1 MAGKLRD
8 TESNQQDCGGGQCIS
23 EPSAIPCQRTYQRD
37 GGGRSSRRRHSR
49 NRLRQRLH
57 RRQDSAS
64 KSIVGARARLWH
76 WCRRLRCSYHSAS
89 SLREWTVVYT
99 TPQAGSG
106 ILGDSQRH
114 LRYNASLYKS
124 VCASEKGHSMK
135 LETSTLQSLPKVL
148 LHEHLDGV
156 LRPST
161 VIDLA
166 QSAGYTGLPTNDAGE
181 LASWFFQGANQ
192 GSLAKYLE
200 GFRHTI
206 AVMQTE
212 EALERVAYEQ
222 AEDLS
227 RDGVVYY
234 ETRFAPV
241 FHTQKGLTHQRV
253 VSAVLRGMAR
263 GRQDFGIRS
272 GLIICA
278 MRNMN
283 VSLEMAE
290 LAVDFRERGVVGFD
304 LAGEEGGYPPKKHVD
319 AFHYIQRENFN
330 ITIHAGEGFGKE
342 SIWQAIQYCGA
353 HRIGHGTRLIDDIA
367 VVDGEAVK
375 LGDLA
380 QYVLDKRIPL
390 EICLLSNIHTGAT
403 PGLAEHPFKILYQE
417 KFRVTLNT
425 DNRLMSNTT
434 MTREFE
440 AAAETF
446 GLSLDDFEKITVNAM
461 KSAFLPY
468 KERCDFIYS
477 IIKPG
482 YAKIRKQHAANQSAT
497 TSHAH

>member
-1 MAGKLRD
+1 M
-8 TESNQQDCGGGQCIS
+8 TIE
-23 EPSAIPCQRTYQRD
+23 
-37 GGGRSSRRRHSR
+37 HS
-49 NRLRQRLH
+49 
-57 RRQDSAS
+57 
-64 KSIVGARARLWH
+64 
-76 WCRRLRCSYHSAS
+76 
-89 SLREWTVVYT
+89 
-99 TPQAGSG
+99 
-106 ILGDSQRH
+106 IL
-114 LRYNASLYKS
+114 K
-124 VCASEKGHSMK
+124 K
-135 LETSTLQSLPKVL
+135 LPKVL
-148 LHEHLDGV
+148 LHEHLDGAM
-156 LRPST
+156 RPQS

-166 QSAGYTGLPTNDAGE
+166 QVAGYTELPTNDAPA
-181 LASWFFQGANQ
+181 LAEWFHRGANQ

-200 GFRHTI
+200 GFKHTI
-206 AVMQTE
+206 AVTQTE

-227 RDGVVYY
+227 QDGVVYY

-241 FHTQKGLTHQRV
+241 FHTTRGLTHQQV
-253 VSAVLRGMAR
+253 VAAVLKGMAR
-263 GRQDFGIRS
+263 GRQTFGIQS

-367 VVDGEAVK
+367 VSNGRAVK

-390 EICLLSNIHTGAT
+390 EICLLSNVHTGAT
-403 PGLAEHPFKILYQE
+403 PSLEQHPFKILYQE

-434 MTREFE
+434 MTKEFE
-440 AAAETF
+440 AASEAF
-446 GLSLDDFEKITVNAM
+446 GLTIDDFEKISVNAM
-461 KSAFLPY
+461 KSAFIPY
-468 KERCDFIYS
+468 GRRINLIYKTL
-477 IIKPG
+477 KPG
-482 YAKIRKQHAANQSAT
+482 YARIREEVARS
-497 TSHAH
+497 

>member
-1 MAGKLRD
+1 MGFDRKLL
-8 TESNQQDCGGGQCIS
+8 T
-23 EPSAIPCQRTYQRD
+23 
-37 GGGRSSRRRHSR
+37 
-49 NRLRQRLH
+49 
-57 RRQDSAS
+57 
-64 KSIVGARARLWH
+64 
-76 WCRRLRCSYHSAS
+76 
-89 SLREWTVVYT
+89 
-99 TPQAGSG
+99 
-106 ILGDSQRH
+106 
-114 LRYNASLYKS
+114 
-124 VCASEKGHSMK
+124 
-135 LETSTLQSLPKVL
+135 SLPKVL

-156 LRPST
+156 LRPQT

-166 QSAGYTGLPTNDAGE
+166 RQEKYSDLPTSDPAA
-181 LASWFFQGANQ
+181 LAEWFHQGANK

-200 GFRHTI
+200 GFSHTI

-212 EALERVAYEQ
+212 EALDRVAYEQ
-222 AEDLS
+222 TEDLS
-227 RDGVVYY
+227 KDGVVYF

-241 FHTQKGLTHQRV
+241 FHTRKGLTHQQV
-253 VSAVLRGMAR
+253 VSAVLKGLER
-263 GRQDFGIRS
+263 GRKAFGVSS

-278 MRNMN
+278 MRNMD

-367 VVDGEAVK
+367 IAEGKAVK

-390 EICLLSNIHTGAT
+390 EICLISNVHTGAT
-403 PGLAEHPFKILYQE
+403 RSLAEHPFRILFQE
-417 KFRVTLNT
+417 RFRVTLNT
-425 DNRLMSNTT
+425 DNRLMSDTT

-440 AAAETF
+440 AAANTF
-446 GLSLDDFEKITVNAM
+446 GLSLDDFEKITINAM

-468 KERCDFIYS
+468 DQRCRLIYS
-477 IIKPG
+477 VIKPG
-482 YAKIRKQHAANQSAT
+482 YAKIRQQAT
-497 TSHAH
+497 KTEN

>member
-1 MAGKLRD
+1 
-8 TESNQQDCGGGQCIS
+8 
-23 EPSAIPCQRTYQRD
+23 
-37 GGGRSSRRRHSR
+37 
-49 NRLRQRLH
+49 
-57 RRQDSAS
+57 
-64 KSIVGARARLWH
+64 
-76 WCRRLRCSYHSAS
+76 
-89 SLREWTVVYT
+89 
-99 TPQAGSG
+99 
-106 ILGDSQRH
+106 
-114 LRYNASLYKS
+114 
-124 VCASEKGHSMK
+124 MK
-135 LETSTLQSLPKVL
+135 LDRSLLKSLPKVL

-156 LRPST
+156 LRPAT
-161 VIDLA
+161 VIEL
-166 QSAGYTGLPTNDAGE
+166 AGE
-181 LASWFFQGANQ
+181 CGYAELPKRDPEELARWFHQGANQ

-200 GFRHTI
+200 GFKHTI
-206 AVMQTE
+206 AVTQTV

-222 AEDLS
+222 AEDLC

-234 ETRFAPV
+234 ETRFAPL
-241 FHTQKGLTHQRV
+241 FHTTKGLTHQQV
-253 VSAVLRGMAR
+253 VTAVLKGMAR
-263 GRQDFGIRS
+263 GRRDFGVHS

-330 ITIHAGEGFGKE
+330 ITVHAGEGFGKE

-367 VVDGEAVK
+367 VADGRAVK

-390 EICLLSNIHTGAT
+390 ELCLLSNVHTGAT
-403 PGLAEHPFKILYQE
+403 PSLEQHPFKILYQE

-425 DNRLMSNTT
+425 DNRLMSDTS
-434 MTREFE
+434 MTKEFE

-446 GLSLDDFEKITVNAM
+446 GLTLDDFEKITINAM

-468 KERCDFIYS
+468 GQRCDLIYKTL
-477 IIKPG
+477 KPG
-482 YAKIRKQHAANQSAT
+482 YAKARASLASAQKN
-497 TSHAH
+497 

>member
-1 MAGKLRD
+1 MRFDQQLLR
-8 TESNQQDCGGGQCIS
+8 
-23 EPSAIPCQRTYQRD
+23 
-37 GGGRSSRRRHSR
+37 
-49 NRLRQRLH
+49 
-57 RRQDSAS
+57 
-64 KSIVGARARLWH
+64 
-76 WCRRLRCSYHSAS
+76 
-89 SLREWTVVYT
+89 
-99 TPQAGSG
+99 
-106 ILGDSQRH
+106 
-114 LRYNASLYKS
+114 
-124 VCASEKGHSMK
+124 
-135 LETSTLQSLPKVL
+135 SLPKVL

-156 LRPST
+156 LRPQT
-161 VIDLA
+161 VIELA
-166 QSAGYTGLPTNDAGE
+166 KDVGYSGLPTGDPDA
-181 LASWFFQGANQ
+181 LAQWFFRGANQ

-200 GFRHTI
+200 GFAHTI

-212 EALERVAYEQ
+212 EALQRVAYEQ

-227 RDGVVYY
+227 RDGIVYF

-241 FHTQKGLTHQRV
+241 FHTQKGLTHQQI
-253 VSAVLRGMAR
+253 VSAVLKGLER
-263 GRQDFGIRS
+263 GRKDFGISS

-290 LAVDFRERGVVGFD
+290 LAVDFRARGVVGFD

-330 ITIHAGEGFGKE
+330 ITIHAGEGYGKE

-353 HRIGHGTRLIDDIA
+353 HRIGHGTRLIEDIA
-367 VVDGEAVK
+367 VADGKVVK

-390 EICLLSNIHTGAT
+390 EICLLSNVHTGAT
-403 PGLAEHPFKILYQE
+403 PSLAEHPFKILYQE

-425 DNRLMSNTT
+425 DNRLMSHTT
-434 MTREFE
+434 MSQEFE

-446 GLSLDDFEKITVNAM
+446 GLSLDDFEKITINAM

-468 KERCDFIYS
+468 KERCGFIYS
-477 IIKPG
+477 AIKPG
-482 YAKIRKQHAANQSAT
+482 YARIREAAAAGKNLKIEHS
-497 TSHAH
+497 

>member
-1 MAGKLRD
+1 MKVDKEVLR
-8 TESNQQDCGGGQCIS
+8 
-23 EPSAIPCQRTYQRD
+23 
-37 GGGRSSRRRHSR
+37 
-49 NRLRQRLH
+49 
-57 RRQDSAS
+57 
-64 KSIVGARARLWH
+64 
-76 WCRRLRCSYHSAS
+76 
-89 SLREWTVVYT
+89 
-99 TPQAGSG
+99 
-106 ILGDSQRH
+106 
-114 LRYNASLYKS
+114 
-124 VCASEKGHSMK
+124 
-135 LETSTLQSLPKVL
+135 SLPKVL

-156 LRPST
+156 LRSQS
-161 VIDLA
+161 VIALARDTGYAGLPAVDPDALA
-166 QSAGYTGLPTNDAGE
+166 Q
-181 LASWFFQGANQ
+181 WFFRGANQ

-200 GFRHTI
+200 GFAHTI

-212 EALERVAYEQ
+212 EALQRVAYEQ

-227 RDGVVYY
+227 RDGIVYF

-241 FHTQKGLTHQRV
+241 FHTQKGLTHQQI
-253 VSAVLRGMAR
+253 VSAVLKGLER
-263 GRQDFGIRS
+263 GRKDFGVRS

-304 LAGEEGGYPPKKHVD
+304 LAGEEGGYPPKKHVE

-330 ITIHAGEGFGKE
+330 ITVHAGEGYGKE

-367 VVDGEAVK
+367 VKDGKAVN

-390 EICLLSNIHTGAT
+390 EICLLSNVHTGAT
-403 PGLAEHPFKILYQE
+403 PSLAEHPFKILYQE

-425 DNRLMSNTT
+425 DNRLMSSTT
-434 MTREFE
+434 MTKEFE
-440 AAAETF
+440 AAADTF
-446 GLSLDDFEKITVNAM
+446 GLSLEDFEKLTINAM

-477 IIKPG
+477 TIKPG
-482 YAKIRKQHAANQSAT
+482 YARIRESIRAK
-497 TSHAH
+497 

>member
-1 MAGKLRD
+1 
-8 TESNQQDCGGGQCIS
+8 
-23 EPSAIPCQRTYQRD
+23 
-37 GGGRSSRRRHSR
+37 
-49 NRLRQRLH
+49 
-57 RRQDSAS
+57 
-64 KSIVGARARLWH
+64 
-76 WCRRLRCSYHSAS
+76 
-89 SLREWTVVYT
+89 
-99 TPQAGSG
+99 
-106 ILGDSQRH
+106 
-114 LRYNASLYKS
+114 
-124 VCASEKGHSMK
+124 MK
-135 LETSTLQSLPKVL
+135 LERKLLQSLPKVL

-156 LRPST
+156 LRPRS
-161 VIDLA
+161 VIELA
-166 QSAGYTGLPTNDAGE
+166 KEVGYVGLPTTDAQA
-181 LASWFFQGANQ
+181 LAEWFHQGAKQ
-192 GSLAKYLE
+192 GSLAKYLQ
-200 GFRHTI
+200 GFSHTI

-227 RDGVVYY
+227 EDGVVYF
-234 ETRFAPV
+234 ETRFAPI
-241 FHTQKGLTHQRV
+241 FHTKKGLTHQQV
-253 VSAVLRGMAR
+253 VSAVLKGLDR
-263 GRQDFGIRS
+263 GRKDFGIAS

-278 MRNMN
+278 MRNMD

-330 ITIHAGEGFGKE
+330 ITIHAGEGYGKE

-367 VVDGEAVK
+367 VVDGRAVK

-390 EICLLSNIHTGAT
+390 EICLISNVHTGAT
-403 PGLAEHPFKILYQE
+403 PSLAEHPFKILYEE

-425 DNRLMSNTT
+425 DNRLMSRTS

-446 GLSLDDFEKITVNAM
+446 GLSMDDFEKITINAM

-468 KERCDFIYS
+468 GQRYDFIYS
-477 IIKPG
+477 TIKPG
-482 YAKIRKQHAANQSAT
+482 YAKIRKSAG
-497 TSHAH
+497 TSTYSHQ

>member
-1 MAGKLRD
+1 
-8 TESNQQDCGGGQCIS
+8 
-23 EPSAIPCQRTYQRD
+23 
-37 GGGRSSRRRHSR
+37 
-49 NRLRQRLH
+49 
-57 RRQDSAS
+57 
-64 KSIVGARARLWH
+64 
-76 WCRRLRCSYHSAS
+76 
-89 SLREWTVVYT
+89 
-99 TPQAGSG
+99 
-106 ILGDSQRH
+106 
-114 LRYNASLYKS
+114 
-124 VCASEKGHSMK
+124 MK
-135 LETSTLQSLPKVL
+135 LDRSLLKSLPKVL

-156 LRPST
+156 LRPAT
-161 VIDLA
+161 VIELA
-166 QSAGYTGLPTNDAGE
+166 ENSGYSELPTKDAQL
-181 LASWFFQGANQ
+181 LARWFYQGANQ

-200 GFRHTI
+200 GFKHTI
-206 AVMQTE
+206 SVTQTE

-234 ETRFAPV
+234 ETRFAPL
-241 FHTQKGLTHQRV
+241 FHTTKGLTHQQV
-253 VSAVLRGMAR
+253 VTAVLKGMAR
-263 GRQDFGIRS
+263 GRRDFGVQS

-330 ITIHAGEGFGKE
+330 ITVHAGEGYGKE

-367 VVDGEAVK
+367 VVEGKAVK

-390 EICLLSNIHTGAT
+390 EICLLSNVHTGAT
-403 PGLAEHPFKILYQE
+403 PSLAEHPFKILYQK

-434 MTREFE
+434 MTQEFG
-440 AAAETF
+440 AAAKTF
-446 GLSLDDFEKITVNAM
+446 GLCLDDFEKITINSM

-468 KERCDFIYS
+468 DRRCDFIYS
-477 IIKPG
+477 VIKPG
-482 YAKIRKQHAANQSAT
+482 YAKIRASLAPK
-497 TSHAH
+497 

>member
-1 MAGKLRD
+1 MKPDRELLR
-8 TESNQQDCGGGQCIS
+8 
-23 EPSAIPCQRTYQRD
+23 
-37 GGGRSSRRRHSR
+37 
-49 NRLRQRLH
+49 
-57 RRQDSAS
+57 
-64 KSIVGARARLWH
+64 
-76 WCRRLRCSYHSAS
+76 
-89 SLREWTVVYT
+89 
-99 TPQAGSG
+99 
-106 ILGDSQRH
+106 
-114 LRYNASLYKS
+114 
-124 VCASEKGHSMK
+124 
-135 LETSTLQSLPKVL
+135 SLPKVL

-156 LRPST
+156 LRPRS

-166 QSAGYTGLPTNDAGE
+166 KLAKYSELPTSDAAA
-181 LASWFFQGANQ
+181 LAEWFHQGANK

-200 GFRHTI
+200 GFAHTI

-212 EALERVAYEQ
+212 EALERVAYEE

-227 RDGVVYY
+227 RDGVVYF
-234 ETRFAPV
+234 ETRFAPI
-241 FHTQKGLTHQRV
+241 FHTCKGLTHQQV
-253 VSAVLRGMAR
+253 VSAVLKGLDR
-263 GRQDFGIRS
+263 GRKDFGISS

-278 MRNMN
+278 MRNMD

-330 ITIHAGEGFGKE
+330 ITIHAGEGYGKE

-367 VVDGEAVK
+367 VSDGKVVK

-390 EICLLSNIHTGAT
+390 EICLISNVHTGAT
-403 PGLAEHPFKILYQE
+403 PSLAAHPFRIFHQE

-425 DNRLMSNTT
+425 DNRLMSDTT

-446 GLSLDDFEKITVNAM
+446 GLTLEDFETITINGM

-468 KERCDFIYS
+468 RQRRDIIYS
-477 IIKPG
+477 VIKPG
-482 YAKIRKQHAANQSAT
+482 YARISQSRIANP
-497 TSHAH
+497 